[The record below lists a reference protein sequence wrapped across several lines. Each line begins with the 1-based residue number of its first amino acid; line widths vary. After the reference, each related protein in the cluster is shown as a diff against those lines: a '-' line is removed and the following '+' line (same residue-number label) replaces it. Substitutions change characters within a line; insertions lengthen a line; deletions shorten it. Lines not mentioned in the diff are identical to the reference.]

1 MTQNG
6 HPNQPIRDGSR
17 FLYEPDPGATIDPA
31 RPVLG
36 FARDSGPYET
46 GWHRHHRAQLLFAI
60 EGVMT
65 VSTRDGTWVV
75 PPQQAV
81 WVPAETEHDVSSKQ
95 LVAMRS
101 LYLDPS
107 VVDDLPTT
115 CCVVSVS
122 PLLRELIMRAIEI
135 GLDYP
140 PDGPQARLMAVIP
153 DELARLDAEP
163 LHLPL
168 PADPRLRT
176 VTDALIADPS
186 DGRDLKAWART
197 AGASERT
204 LARLFVKETGMTF
217 GTWRQRRRLLAAIG
231 RLAEGKPVTSVA
243 YDLGYDSPSAFI
255 TMFRRTLGATPG
267 RYLHHAANPVDE
279 PAV

>member
-6 HPNQPIRDGSR
+6 QHIRGGGWFIRD
-17 FLYEPDPGATIDPA
+17 PVDPGEVIDPV

-46 GWHRHHRAQLLFAI
+46 GWHRHRRAQLLFAI

-81 WVPAETEHDVSSKQ
+81 WVPAETEHDVKSKQ
-95 LVAMRS
+95 LLSMRS
-101 LYLDPS
+101 LYIDPS
-107 VVDDLPTT
+107 ALGDLPVT
-115 CCVVSVS
+115 CCVVSVP
-122 PLLRELIMRAIEI
+122 PLLRELIVRAV
-135 GLDYP
+135 GFGFDYP
-140 PDGPQARLMAVIP
+140 PDGPEARLMAVIP

-168 PADPRLRT
+168 PTDVRLRA
-176 VTDALIADPS
+176 VTDALIADPG
-186 DGRDLKAWART
+186 DGRDLKAWAKS

-231 RLAEGKPVTSVA
+231 RLAEGQPVTSVA
-243 YDLGYDSPSAFI
+243 FDLGYDSTSAFI

-267 RYLHHAANPVDE
+267 RYLQQTTSLSDEHAV
-279 PAV
+279 

>member
-6 HPNQPIRDGSR
+6 QYVTDGSML
-17 FLYEPDPGATIDPA
+17 FGEGFDPGNVIDPT

-36 FARDSGPYET
+36 FARDEELYRTE
-46 GWHRHHRAQLLFAI
+46 WHRHRRAQLLFAI

-65 VSTRDGTWVV
+65 VSTKNGTWVV

-81 WVPAETEHDVSSKQ
+81 WVPAGTAHSVSANQ
-95 LVAMRS
+95 HLAMRS
-101 LYLDPS
+101 LYIDPS
-107 VVDDLPTT
+107 VLARLPKT
-115 CCVVSVS
+115 CCVLTVP
-122 PLLRELIMRAIEI
+122 PLLRELIVRATS
-135 GLDYP
+135 LPADYP
-140 PDGPQARLMAVIP
+140 PDGPEARLMAVIP
-153 DELARLDAEP
+153 DELAGLEPEP

-168 PADPRLRT
+168 PTDPRLST
-176 VTDALIADPS
+176 VADALIADPG
-186 DGRDLKAWART
+186 DGRDLKEWGKI

-231 RLAEGKPVTSVA
+231 RLADGQPVTSVA
-243 YDLGYDSPSAFI
+243 FDLGYDSPSAFI

-267 RYLHHAANPVDE
+267 RYLQQTPDATDERAA
-279 PAV
+279 

>member
-6 HPNQPIRDGSR
+6 HLNRPIRAGSR
-17 FLYEPDPGATIDPA
+17 FLTDPDPGAILDPG

-36 FARDSGPYET
+36 YARDSGPDET
-46 GWHRHHRAQLLFAI
+46 GWHSHCRAQLLFAI

-81 WVPAETEHDVSSKQ
+81 WVPAGTEHDVLFMQ
-95 LVAMRS
+95 DIAMRS
-101 LYLDPS
+101 LYLDPT
-107 VVDDLPTT
+107 VVGGLPET

-140 PDGPQARLMAVIP
+140 PDGSQARLMAVIP
-153 DELARLDAEP
+153 DELSRLDPEP

-231 RLAEGKPVTSVA
+231 RLAEGRPVTSVA

-267 RYLHHAANPVDE
+267 RYLQHAANPVDE
-279 PAV
+279 PSL